1 MVVGGQP
8 DLPKR
13 TAVTQLQPRSL
24 NAAFPAHAFVDFV
37 VVPCRVKASNLDKPE
52 TGRGASPLYNH
63 GGTVVVAG
71 AWLAFYVFAA
81 IHDFMAS
88 SF

>member
-1 MVVGGQP
+1 M
-8 DLPKR
+8 
-13 TAVTQLQPRSL
+13 TQLQHRSL

-37 VVPCRVKASNLDKPE
+37 VVPRGVKARNLDEPE
-52 TGRGASPLYNH
+52 TRRDAFPLYNH

-88 SF
+88 GI